1 MRNVGASIGFLGL
14 LAVLAIGLAYV
25 LSSFISMTAAA
36 ASVVVALILMYF
48 MLKF

>member
-1 MRNVGASIGFLGL
+1 MRNVGVSIGFWGL

-25 LSSFISMTAAA
+25 LSSFIGLIAAA
-36 ASVVVALILMYF
+36 ASVVALILMYF

>member
-1 MRNVGASIGFLGL
+1 MRLAGASIGFWGL

-25 LSSFISMTAAA
+25 LSSFIGLIAAA

-48 MLKF
+48 MLRF